1 LGILREARLHRKESE
16 MAASQIFTDAPT
28 GNYLRFNGGFDRF
41 VGFQVNEG
49 DTVIF
54 DKNTASLIFEALGKA
69 LGLETKVFR
78 IGHIDV
84 DSGETIY
91 TIYGDWKTADNWV
104 ETYQRNAI
112 VAWHCDETLEEV

>member
-1 LGILREARLHRKESE
+1 
-16 MAASQIFTDAPT
+16 MTVSQIFTDISS
-28 GNYLRFNGGFDRF
+28 GNYLRFNGGFGNF
-41 VGFQVNEG
+41 VGFQVNSG

-54 DKNTASLIFEALGKA
+54 NKNTASLVYEALGKA
-69 LGLETKVFR
+69 LGLQSKVFR

-91 TIYGDWKTADNWV
+91 TIYGDWKTANEWV
-104 ETYQRNAI
+104 KTYQRNAI

>member
-1 LGILREARLHRKESE
+1 

-91 TIYGDWKTADNWV
+91 TIYGDWKTANEWV
-104 ETYQRNAI
+104 KTYQRNAI